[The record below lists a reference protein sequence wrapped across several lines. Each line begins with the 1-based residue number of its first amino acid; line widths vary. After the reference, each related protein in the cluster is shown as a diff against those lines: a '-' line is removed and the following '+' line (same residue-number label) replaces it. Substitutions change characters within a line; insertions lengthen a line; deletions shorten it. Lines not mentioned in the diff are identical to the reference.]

1 MSYVPASTW
10 DVSKYMPQSYPSFFD
25 VTSIGDDEEYVPIS
39 GKVDSKYIDDDS
51 KIYVRLKSEDNE
63 YTYEAF
69 PAPID
74 VTSKNEGYDYGM
86 YLDTSQVEA
95 GTYDIDVITQKDNKY
110 YSSGVKTSLE
120 LEE

>member
-1 MSYVPASTW
+1 MAAPLRAGNLNTMEVNSNTTAE
-10 DVSKYMPQSYPSFFD
+10 
-25 VTSIGDDEEYVPIS
+25 IGDDEEYVPIS

-63 YTYEAF
+63 YIYEAF

>member
-1 MSYVPASTW
+1 M
-10 DVSKYMPQSYPSFFD
+10 KHFRHQ
-25 VTSIGDDEEYVPIS
+25 
-39 GKVDSKYIDDDS
+39 
-51 KIYVRLKSEDNE
+51 
-63 YTYEAF
+63 
-69 PAPID
+69 ID

>member
-1 MSYVPASTW
+1 MKT
-10 DVSKYMPQSYPSFFD
+10 
-25 VTSIGDDEEYVPIS
+25 
-39 GKVDSKYIDDDS
+39 
-51 KIYVRLKSEDNE
+51 
-63 YTYEAF
+63 
-69 PAPID
+69 
-74 VTSKNEGYDYGM
+74 TSKNEGYDYGM